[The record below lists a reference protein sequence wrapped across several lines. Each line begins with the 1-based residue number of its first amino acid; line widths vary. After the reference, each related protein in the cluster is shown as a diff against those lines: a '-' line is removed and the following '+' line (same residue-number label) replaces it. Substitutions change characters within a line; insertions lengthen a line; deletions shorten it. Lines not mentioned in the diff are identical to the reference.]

1 MRLHQATFLIE
12 KHFLK
17 KSQTLQ
23 RWLLPSTFYVHYTT
37 DLEPPIAT
45 CSRMTHQVERAP
57 LQRFVNNI
65 KAGLLVAC
73 LMAVLV
79 SAKPLTSSNE
89 GKNPDTLLQLSSN
102 NALAPK
108 STKNLEREIESAA
121 APGPLSPEHKRARE
135 LWNKVKKPR
144 RYLRDV
150 PRNECEANSAVTN
163 RNVSKYI
170 LELYHNLTE
179 QREPESQAN
188 TVRSLQT
195 VNDGESVCMQYSCI
209 AWSSISLS
217 ARLASS

>member
-1 MRLHQATFLIE
+1 
-12 KHFLK
+12 
-17 KSQTLQ
+17 
-23 RWLLPSTFYVHYTT
+23 
-37 DLEPPIAT
+37 
-45 CSRMTHQVERAP
+45 MTHQVGRTP
-57 LQRFVNNI
+57 LQRFVSNI
-65 KAGLLVAC
+65 KAALLVAC

-79 SAKPLTSSNE
+79 SAKPLRSSNE

-108 STKNLEREIESAA
+108 STENLEREIESAA

-144 RYLRDV
+144 RYLRNV
-150 PRNECEANSAVTN
+150 PRNECEANSAAATN
-163 RNVSKYI
+163 RSVSKYI

-209 AWSSISLS
+209 A
-217 ARLASS
+217 